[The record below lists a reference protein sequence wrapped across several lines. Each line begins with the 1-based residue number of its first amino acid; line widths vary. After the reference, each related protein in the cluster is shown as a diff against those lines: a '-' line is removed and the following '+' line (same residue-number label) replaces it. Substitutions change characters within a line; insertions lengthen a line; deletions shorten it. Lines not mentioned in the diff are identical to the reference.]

1 MNPSSFKKNFD
12 LSVPS
17 LNGDATKKRPT
28 KNRK

>member
-17 LNGDATKKRPT
+17 LNGDATKRPT